1 MTDPSAW
8 AERMLE
14 LAREADEPSR
24 ADRSRV
30 RALLVARC
38 LLEPSLAAA
47 AAHSGASAGVAA
59 SSKAALGSK
68 ALLSKALVAFGIGGA
83 AGAAT
88 SVAVLAVTPESPP
101 RAVPAISSAVPP
113 NHETASRAPASM
125 PAPTLPV
132 PAAPPEREAPTAAA
146 LPTAR
151 GVSLPAAAGAIPSAS
166 SAPMPAPSH
175 LSVELDS
182 LRRAQQLLHRGEAR
196 SALAV
201 LGELERL
208 VPAGVL
214 GEERA
219 ATRALAACAALGRAQ
234 ARIAEF
240 VARYPSSV
248 HVERVRAACEPGPR
262 GSEK

>member
-1 MTDPSAW
+1 
-8 AERMLE
+8 
-14 LAREADEPSR
+14 
-24 ADRSRV
+24 
-30 RALLVARC
+30 
-38 LLEPSLAAA
+38 
-47 AAHSGASAGVAA
+47 
-59 SSKAALGSK
+59 
-68 ALLSKALVAFGIGGA
+68 
-83 AGAAT
+83 
-88 SVAVLAVTPESPP
+88 
-101 RAVPAISSAVPP
+101 
-113 NHETASRAPASM
+113 
-125 PAPTLPV
+125 
-132 PAAPPEREAPTAAA
+132 
-146 LPTAR
+146 
-151 GVSLPAAAGAIPSAS
+151 
-166 SAPMPAPSH
+166 
-175 LSVELDS
+175 LSVELDA

-234 ARIAEF
+234 ARVAEF